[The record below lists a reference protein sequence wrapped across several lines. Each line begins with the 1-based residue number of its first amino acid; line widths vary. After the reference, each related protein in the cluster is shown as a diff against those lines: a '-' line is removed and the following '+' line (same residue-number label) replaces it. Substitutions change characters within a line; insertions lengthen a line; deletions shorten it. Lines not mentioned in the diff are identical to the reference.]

1 MKIKSIDDLSLEEL
15 KEIID
20 NNYYDLYNVQESEI
34 RKRYDILQEQDR
46 LINPVFITKEEFL
59 RRNPKYNEV
68 IGRGLFGREKRRNS
82 RMLHFYDVED
92 TEREHR
98 IVRSACER
106 MSIYRFSN
114 NIIQYYGSP
123 LAGLIDGGYNFIKYI
138 GDGAYYVKGGVSM
151 VVNVLDPNNPRVL
164 ATSKNNKI
172 RILDNNIIEIEDRK
186 GRIRC
191 ITRRGFET
199 NNDKYGIVVI
209 ES

>member
-82 RMLHFYDVED
+82 RMLDFYDVED
-92 TEREHR
+92 TDREHR
-98 IVRSACER
+98 IVRSACSK
-106 MSIYRFSN
+106 MTVYRFYGNIISEFRILFTLSN
-114 NIIQYYGSP
+114 NM
-123 LAGLIDGGYNFIKYI
+123 GYDCIKYLGEGCYYFTI
-138 GDGAYYVKGGVSM
+138 GKDKL
-151 VVNVLDPNNPRVL
+151 VVNVLDYKNPCVL
-164 ATSKNNKI
+164 VDTGIDKIKDI
-172 RILDNNIIEIEDRK
+172 RIINNNIIEIENKK
-186 GRIRC
+186 GEIWRM
-191 ITRRGFET
+191 TTRGFKV
-199 NNDKYGIVVI
+199 DDLL
-209 ES
+209 

>member
-68 IGRGLFGREKRRNS
+68 IGHGLFGKEKRRNS

-98 IVRSACER
+98 IVRSACNGI
-106 MSIYRFSN
+106 SVYRFSEN
-114 NIIQYYGSP
+114 NITTYYPVIAPLDVSGCCEGS
-123 LAGLIDGGYNFIKYI
+123 IKYL
-138 GDGAYYVKGGVSM
+138 GDGSYLIKYANRKRII
-151 VVNVLDPNNPRVL
+151 VNVLGHKPVILVRCTTPS
-164 ATSKNNKI
+164 TKI
-172 RILDNNIIEIEDRK
+172 QIIDNNIIEITDGK
-186 GRIRC
+186 GNV
-191 ITRRGFET
+191 TKMTTRGFKV
-199 NNDKYGIVVI
+199 DD
-209 ES
+209 